1 MSTLGNVP
9 SDTESVDDVTI
20 ETNFYSIIK
29 KLICHASLTALLGTD
44 STIAYPGIAEDLEDL
59 DHGMR
64 YLLLDVPR

>member
-9 SDTESVDDVTI
+9 SNTESVDDVTI

-29 KLICHASLTALLGTD
+29 EFICHASLTALRGTD
-44 STIAYPGIAEDLEDL
+44 STIAYPGVAEDLEDL

-64 YLLLDVPR
+64 YVLQGVPR